1 MAEMESSGK
10 AVTASGSTVNSN
22 KSIYSYWMTKKLQMS
37 TFLGDLQNGESF
49 SNAMT
54 RLQTMGALMEQVI
67 QQNIDL
73 YDDEDEELQ
82 TKNEE
87 DAMIKH
93 ESQDPFKNDMHA
105 ETTPTKKE
113 DHSRKKQKKLRSRSN
128 TVNSSL
134 GIDEDDVVLYNDVV
148 IPRDKQ
154 YQEILDSITSEM
166 PTGIE
171 DEQQALR
178 MKIQKIRTLKDI
190 SPKIKSLMIQK
201 LMMGKTNISD
211 LDLLMKTPGTSD
223 LQSNPKKSQSD
234 TTEVVPKIS
243 KADLTQVPFS
253 DPFGCEHY
261 LRNCISQCA
270 TCGKW
275 VMCNFCHDEEVH
287 SHEMQRNE
295 VEWIACL
302 HCEKV
307 QHPTSQYCTNP
318 DCSQMLASYFCDICN
333 LYDND
338 DEKDIY
344 HCDKCGICRIGLGLG
359 LDYFHCDTCQA
370 CMPIELF
377 DFKSDEEESEDTDG
391 GHKSPKGTTDAKHL
405 GERASKKR
413 EKNSAQD
420 NVLNDVMK
428 MIGNT
433 TSNSL
438 LSIFEYAQQ
447 DRLKM
452 AEKQHICID
461 GNTKSS
467 CPICGEYMF
476 TSLLPVMYMQPCSHA
491 IHKHC
496 FDEYTKHSY
505 KCPMCQ
511 VTIIDM
517 EIQFKILDQEI
528 QEQPLP
534 EPYSEWK
541 CVYKCNDCNARGI
554 CQYHILGLKCGDCYS
569 FNTVQL
575 KLIKTDEFIE
585 EELQSLNDYR
595 RQVHG
600 GLNLGSGNSNT
611 RAVRSSSLTNN
622 PTSATSKV
630 NESSTASAPHNSDNE
645 SRMIESI
652 LQRNHE
658 LLENHFS
665 ISDHRT
671 PSINKELNGED
682 GNIDNFMNSYLK
694 NDEDLKFSSLAQGFK
709 LYLTGYKKMVSEQH
723 STSPS
728 LTAPHSD
735 NEQVHSPH
743 VIGEK
748 QDCDAEQ
755 HEGNEL
761 SNTENFQNEE
771 TSFKSMLVDVKK
783 AFTEFIKQQRQ
794 LGEDYEDWA

>member
-10 AVTASGSTVNSN
+10 AVTGTGSTANSN

-73 YDDEDEELQ
+73 YDDEDEELH
-82 TKNEE
+82 NEQE
-87 DAMIKH
+87 QDPVTKH
-93 ESQDPFKNDMHA
+93 ENQDGTHTG
-105 ETTPTKKE
+105 TTATTAGKD

-134 GIDEDDVVLYNDVV
+134 GMDEDEVVLYNDVV

-166 PTGIE
+166 PTGVE

-201 LMMGKTNISD
+201 LMMGKTNLSD
-211 LDLLMKTPGTSD
+211 LDLSIKATGPSAS
-223 LQSNPKKSQSD
+223 QSNIKKKSQSD
-234 TTEVVPKIS
+234 VEEVVPTIS
-243 KADLTQVPFS
+243 KKDLEQVPFS

-261 LRNCISQCA
+261 LRNCISQCP
-270 TCGKW
+270 TCQEW
-275 VMCNFCHDEEVH
+275 VMCNFCHNEKVH
-287 SHEMQRNE
+287 SHEMQRNK
-295 VEWIACL
+295 VDWIACL
-302 HCEKV
+302 YCETV
-307 QHPTSQYCTNP
+307 QHPTSQYCTNAS
-318 DCSQMLASYFCDICN
+318 CSQMLASYFCDVCK

-377 DFKSDEEESEDTDG
+377 DFKSDDEESEENDADHKHDG
-391 GHKSPKGTTDAKHL
+391 VNKRGKTL
-405 GERASKKR
+405 KKL

-585 EELQSLNDYR
+585 EELQNLNDYR

-600 GLNLGSGNSNT
+600 GLHPGLGNSTT
-611 RAVRSSSLTNN
+611 RPVTSSSSTNHAISSGSK
-622 PTSATSKV
+622 TSE
-630 NESSTASAPHNSDNE
+630 NSSTRGHHNSDSE

-658 LLENHFS
+658 LLESHFS

-671 PSINKELNGED
+671 PSINKDLNDED

-709 LYLTGYKKMVSEQH
+709 LYLTGYKKMVSEQQ

-728 LTAPHSD
+728 LTAPPATHSLLSD
-735 NEQVHSPH
+735 NDEVHCR
-743 VIGEK
+743 
-748 QDCDAEQ
+748 DNDAEPQ
-755 HEGNEL
+755 HVANDT
-761 SNTENFQNEE
+761 SNTVDIQNEE
-771 TSFKSMLVDVKK
+771 TSFTSMLVDVKR